1 MNLDVLDGRF
11 REVVGADVEMER
23 LATVLHSPR
32 FRFGIILNVT
42 LKFRESKDGC
52 YNSWT

>member
-1 MNLDVLDGRF
+1 MNVGVLDGRF

-32 FRFGIILNVT
+32 VRFGIILNVT
-42 LKFRESKDGC
+42 PKFRKSKDC
-52 YNSWT
+52 FYNSWT